1 MELPVLFFKV
11 SIIISMST
19 AVSSQKTM
27 LHIGGFIEVNT
38 ADKGWNSAGVQPAID
53 LAIKHINNRTDIL
66 PNHTIQIHWK
76 DTKVSLFRLNILKKK
91 QGEKENNWKQS
102 IKQEDMR
109 SSNLFHLIE
118 L

>member
-1 MELPVLFFKV
+1 MELQILFFKV

-19 AVSSQKTM
+19 AVSSQKTV

-76 DTKVSLFRLNILKKK
+76 DTKVSLFRLNIFKKK
-91 QGEKENNWKQS
+91 NKVKKKNN
-102 IKQEDMR
+102 
-109 SSNLFHLIE
+109 
-118 L
+118 

>member
-1 MELPVLFFKV
+1 MELQVLFFKV

-38 ADKGWNSAGVQPAID
+38 SDKGWNSAGVQPAID

-76 DTKVSLFRLNILKKK
+76 DTKVSLFRLNILKKNK
-91 QGEKENNWKQS
+91 VKKKTIENKV
-102 IKQEDMR
+102 
-109 SSNLFHLIE
+109 SNRKI
-118 L
+118 

>member
-1 MELPVLFFKV
+1 MELQVLFFKV
-11 SIIISMST
+11 SMIISMTT
-19 AVSSQKTM
+19 AVSSQKTV

-38 ADKGWNSAGVQPAID
+38 SDKGWNSAGVQPAID

-91 QGEKENNWKQS
+91 QGEKKKTIENKV
-102 IKQEDMR
+102 
-109 SSNLFHLIE
+109 SNRKI
-118 L
+118 

>member
-1 MELPVLFFKV
+1 MELQVLFFKV

-19 AVSSQKTM
+19 AVSSQKTV

-38 ADKGWNSAGVQPAID
+38 SDKGWNSAGVQPAID

-91 QGEKENNWKQS
+91 NNWKQS

>member
-91 QGEKENNWKQS
+91 QGEKENN
-102 IKQEDMR
+102 
-109 SSNLFHLIE
+109 
-118 L
+118 

>member
-1 MELPVLFFKV
+1 MELQVLFFKV

-76 DTKVSLFRLNILKKK
+76 DTKVSLFRLNIFKKK
-91 QGEKENNWKQS
+91 QGEKKKKQL
-102 IKQEDMR
+102 KTKYQTGRYE
-109 SSNLFHLIE
+109 IE
-118 L
+118 